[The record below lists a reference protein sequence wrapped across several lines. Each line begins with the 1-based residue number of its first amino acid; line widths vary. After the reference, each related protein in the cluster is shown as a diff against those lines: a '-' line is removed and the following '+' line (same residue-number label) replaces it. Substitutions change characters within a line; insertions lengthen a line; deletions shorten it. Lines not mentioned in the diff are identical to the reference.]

1 MELRSALPSP
11 QFTLVAVSL
20 AVSAGLVFAAD
31 RFTQEKP
38 STARLATAEPALSVS
53 GADWRATL
61 EQIQADNSV
70 LPPPPPEEAYQ
81 ALIAGAQSD
90 TVTGTVSRTLFVNL
104 SNVGAQGL
112 GSDIPTQ
119 DQLIASALAELD
131 KTGGSTIYTTANL
144 SIIADSPDSL
154 RAYGNAVMQVLGSQP
169 QASVNETFLALGY
182 AAEQDDRTYFQR
194 LIPIEGAYR
203 ALAQG
208 FLATPVP
215 RTLAPLHL
223 TIINNFEKIADTYPD
238 MRATPT
244 DPLRGLA
251 GLHSYQSLTDETG
264 RVFTTIAEQFQNNAI
279 LFTEDEAGSAWSAFS
294 SASQI

>member
-11 QFTLVAVSL
+11 QFMLVVVSL
-20 AVSAGLVFAAD
+20 AASAGLVFAAD
-31 RFTQEKP
+31 RLTREKP
-38 STARLATAEPALSVS
+38 SNARLAATEQTAPLGS
-53 GADWRATL
+53 ADWQATL
-61 EQIQADNSV
+61 EQIQAGSSV

-104 SNVGAQGL
+104 SNAGAQGL

-131 KTGGSTIYTTANL
+131 KKEGSKTYTTANL
-144 SIIADSPDSL
+144 SIVADSPESL

-194 LIPIEGAYR
+194 LVPIEGAYR
-203 ALAQG
+203 ALTQG
-208 FLATPVP
+208 FLATAVP

-251 GLHSYQSLTDETG
+251 GLHAYQSLTDETG
-264 RVFTTIAEQFQNNAI
+264 RVFTTIAEQLQNNAI

-294 SASQI
+294 AASQI